1 VCVCVCMHV
10 VCRWRTQQLC
20 GCPSI
25 HAHNMCFVQYT
36 SAVSRFFVQHSAG
49 GSQQLGCS
57 CCCCC
62 GRPCKWLLLR
72 LLLLLLL
79 RPPLGQHCCTP
90 ACRSVPAGRSMV
102 VTVGDV
108 YCQVL
113 YCVQALAWFPVA
125 VDVHSHLPPCTMVL
139 SEPRCP
145 LRGVQSCPDY
155 VTVTAH
161 CVLAGLPGRWCS
173 APIRFWCCS
182 VGPAFCLPDR
192 QHRHQTCTSP
202 NVQYVL
208 RRAAA
213 NCFFVLLCAWLAA
226 ESSPVGIRAEVAC
239 EGVHK

>member
-1 VCVCVCMHV
+1 
-10 VCRWRTQQLC
+10 
-20 GCPSI
+20 
-25 HAHNMCFVQYT
+25 MCFVQYT

-62 GRPCKWLLLR
+62 GRPCKWL

-145 LRGVQSCPDY
+145 LRGVQSCPGLRNCNSALCPCWPSRQVVQCTY
-155 VTVTAH
+155 QIL
-161 CVLAGLPGRWCS
+161 VL
-173 APIRFWCCS
+173 
-182 VGPAFCLPDR
+182 FC
-192 QHRHQTCTSP
+192 
-202 NVQYVL
+202 
-208 RRAAA
+208 RA
-213 NCFFVLLCAWLAA
+213 CISLT
-226 ESSPVGIRAEVAC
+226 
-239 EGVHK
+239 